1 MRRTCCVLFMLL
13 LLPGATEELAAQQV
27 GGAES
32 SGQRASGFT
41 LEQNRPNPFNPE
53 TRIPFVLDETL
64 FVDGRPAVVS
74 IRIFNALQQFVATPT
89 ALNHAMGQGVDV
101 VDLEYRNA
109 GRFEAYWDGRDRRGD
124 SVASGIYFLQLIVNG
139 KSQIRRMLVAK

>member
-1 MRRTCCVLFMLL
+1 MRRTLCVLFTFLFLL
-13 LLPGATEELAAQQV
+13 GAADTLAAQQAT
-27 GGAES
+27 GSES
-32 SGQRASGFT
+32 SGQQKSGFT

-64 FVDGRPAVVS
+64 FVEGRPAVVS

-89 ALNHAMGQGVDV
+89 ALNHSLGQGVDV
-101 VDLEYRNA
+101 VDLEYPNA
-109 GRFEAYWDGRDRRGD
+109 GRFEAYWDGKDRRGD

-139 KSQIRRMLVAK
+139 QSQIRRMLVAK